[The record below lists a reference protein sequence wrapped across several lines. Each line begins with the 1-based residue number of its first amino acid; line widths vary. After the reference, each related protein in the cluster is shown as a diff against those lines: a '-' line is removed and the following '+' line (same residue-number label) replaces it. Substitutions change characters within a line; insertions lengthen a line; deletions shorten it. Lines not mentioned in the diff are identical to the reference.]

1 MHCPGG
7 VVSSLFELRAV
18 QGLAFA
24 CLGMLRSGIMV
35 QRIDLTRTLHPGT
48 WSGPWLMG
56 VLGGCAGGML
66 VDAIEAGSGSS
77 KHLSELASPGYP
89 LWSAALVSTFHLVTV
104 HWLGALTSFQSLGL
118 VQSLLVAHVVG
129 SAMAGGS
136 LDWTRPPAA
145 LFHALTR
152 IPVPPPKQGA
162 GPVTRAKAL
171 AGQAA
176 AKPAP
181 APAKEKKQEAAPAAK
196 PAPAPPAQPAPHVP
210 PAPSSKPAPESAREE
225 KASRAKPAAPKAAEA
240 PKAPASK
247 PKAKVGRTTSSEGKE
262 ALWNAEADG
271 FTLVRRK
278 KGAKTAK

>member
-1 MHCPGG
+1 MAGAILDSAAALFTAVPFEVQLGGHCLIVAHLCKHKFENKFALNCVVGFIFAFGGGLVTSLLLQSAKAPLSFLAGDTIPAFWVVAWWLMMHCPGG

-176 AKPAP
+176 A
-181 APAKEKKQEAAPAAK
+181 
-196 PAPAPPAQPAPHVP
+196 
-210 PAPSSKPAPESAREE
+210 
-225 KASRAKPAAPKAAEA
+225 
-240 PKAPASK
+240 
-247 PKAKVGRTTSSEGKE
+247 
-262 ALWNAEADG
+262 
-271 FTLVRRK
+271 
-278 KGAKTAK
+278 